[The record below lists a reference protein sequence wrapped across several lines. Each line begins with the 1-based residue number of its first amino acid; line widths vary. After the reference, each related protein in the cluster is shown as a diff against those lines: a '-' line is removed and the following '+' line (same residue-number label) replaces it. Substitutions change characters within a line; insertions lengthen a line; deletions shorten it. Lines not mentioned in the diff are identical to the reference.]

1 MLLEIMGDKT
11 KTKGRERKGKGK
23 RERKRN
29 YIMYKYIIFFVV
41 MS

>member
-1 MLLEIMGDKT
+1 MGDKT

>member
-1 MLLEIMGDKT
+1 MGDKT

-41 MS
+41 MSQRT